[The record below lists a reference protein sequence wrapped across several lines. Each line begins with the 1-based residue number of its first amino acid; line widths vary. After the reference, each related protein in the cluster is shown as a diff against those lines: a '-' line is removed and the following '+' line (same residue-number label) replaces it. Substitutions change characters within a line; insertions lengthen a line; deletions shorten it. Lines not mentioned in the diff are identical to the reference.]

1 MHRDKENFV
10 GKQAL
15 EGTNRTEL
23 LLSGVKVQDYA
34 PERDNRLL
42 NDDGIVNGADLAICL
57 LFWGPCTGNCPAD
70 FNADEIVNGA
80 DLSMIL
86 SAWGPC
92 S

>member
-34 PERDNRLL
+34 PEHDNRLL
-42 NDDGIVNGADLAICL
+42 NDDGIVIGRITAGANVYSLRQGIAFVRLRKSLGYGCRFL
-57 LFWGPCTGNCPAD
+57 
-70 FNADEIVNGA
+70 
-80 DLSMIL
+80 
-86 SAWGPC
+86 
-92 S
+92 